1 MASRD
6 VILLNMA
13 MAVIICLHAFGGE
26 RPLVSLSTAV
36 AGGCLQLYFFV
47 ANTLVSRV
55 VPKQKKM
62 EEQSSTS
69 SATDMARNGVSCL
82 VAYLSTIAQN
92 SRFQQL
98 SGMFALLIV
107 GRILRTS
114 GVLTSATQAVPLAL
128 VLGCLFR
135 FVVTR
140 ASSEDASVE
149 EDDIVARLTAAKDSP
164 YNAAFWSELGS
175 PAANTDPI
183 DKVSL
188 DPSDILA
195 DVYHDLVLK

>member
-26 RPLVSLSTAV
+26 RPMVSLSTAV
-36 AGGCLQLYFFV
+36 AGGFLQLYFFV

-62 EEQSSTS
+62 EESSTS
-69 SATDMARNGVSCL
+69 SVTDMVRNGVSCM
-82 VAYLSTIAQN
+82 VAQLTTITQN
-92 SRFQQL
+92 PRFQQL
-98 SGMFALLIV
+98 GGMFALLMV

-128 VLGCLFR
+128 VLGLLCLF
-135 FVVTR
+135 VMTR
-140 ASSEDASVE
+140 ASSEDASVD
-149 EDDIVARLTAAKDSP
+149 EDDIVAHLTAAKDTP

-175 PAANTDPI
+175 PATNAEPI